1 MKTRQ
6 APLRSN
12 CPINYSLE
20 LVGDKWSLLII
31 RDMVYFG
38 KKTYG
43 EFLNSD
49 EGIARNIL
57 ANRLVQLT
65 EDGIIIKTPHPD
77 DRRKDIYKLTEKGL
91 GLIPILLDMADW
103 GSRQFDSGVPE
114 DWLEL
119 IRRDRNNMIELITE
133 TVRAGG
139 AIFVGEDS
147 VASKLGH

>member
-6 APLRSN
+6 DSLRSD

-20 LVGDKWSLLII
+20 LVGDSWSLLII

-38 KKTYG
+38 KRTYG
-43 EFLNSD
+43 EFMNSD

-57 ANRLVQLT
+57 ANRLAQLA
-65 EDGIIIKTPHPD
+65 ENGIIIKTPHPD
-77 DRRKDIYKLTEKGL
+77 GRKDIYKLTEKGL

-103 GSRQFDSGVPE
+103 GAEHSSQYEHLKS
-114 DWLEL
+114 WLEL
-119 IRRDRNNMIELITE
+119 VRRDRNSMVALITE

-139 AIFVGEDS
+139 AIFVGENS
-147 VASKLGH
+147 VISKLAP